1 MCFSSAVSSVPS
13 KRLGVTNQSDA
24 NVKIPAG
31 QRIQYSDRSGSS
43 AIKDN
48 IKSLGLMYNQF
59 SKKKLPDYITP
70 RKDQN
75 AVQPA
80 KNVETPRLNIQASI
94 NRNHYSIPRQ
104 TLPTIRTKQD
114 KMIQQPKNTDV
125 VLREKDLNIEL
136 ENQRIKESSYGKDKD
151 KNTQQKQQQQ
161 QENVNVIAE
170 YPRIKEVH
178 ANHHEKQYQQ
188 QQQRKDTN
196 VESIRIQESLAKNV
210 HVVSENQRN
219 KMTSSAGDIERQ
231 TNVQQVQNVQISIP
245 SPAAQPDH
253 TFKSLSVRGRAYI
266 VISKIGEGGSCQVYH
281 CLEQDTFQA
290 RAIKVVNL
298 AVDPTTA
305 SGYINEVK
313 MLRDLQGN
321 DRVIKMFE

>member
-1 MCFSSAVSSVPS
+1 MYMCFSSAVPSVSS
-13 KRLGVTNQSDA
+13 KRLAVTMDA
-24 NVKIPAG
+24 NMKTPAG

-43 AIKDN
+43 AIMEN
-48 IKSLGLMYNQF
+48 IKSLGLMYNCQF

-70 RKDQN
+70 RKDEN
-75 AVQPA
+75 TVQPV

-104 TLPTIRTKQD
+104 TLPIIRTKQD

-125 VLREKDLNIEL
+125 VLREKNLNIES

-151 KNTQQKQQQQ
+151 KNTQQQ

-170 YPRIKEVH
+170 HPRIREVH
-178 ANHHEKQYQQ
+178 ANDHEKQNKQEQ
-188 QQQRKDTN
+188 PQRKDTN
-196 VESIRIQESLAKNV
+196 VESVRIHESLAKNV

-219 KMTSSAGDIERQ
+219 KVTSAGDIERQ
-231 TNVQQVQNVQISIP
+231 RNVQQVRNVQISIP
-245 SPAAQPDH
+245 GPAAQPDH
-253 TFKSLSVRGRAYI
+253 TFKSLTVRGRAYI